1 VVARTRASST
11 MALPSVCRSDIL
23 QTLPKILVMCVG
35 LLLLLCHPGEQSSR
49 LVDEQSRVLH
59 PDKVRAA
66 AAVTHEVHRIAL

>member
-1 VVARTRASST
+1 MPIGHPADTSENPRHVCWLALVAV
-11 MALPSVCRSDIL
+11 P
-23 QTLPKILVMCVG
+23 
-35 LLLLLCHPGEQSSR
+35 PGEQSSR